1 MLPHLRMGRA
11 SDLMAE
17 KHMPEI
23 TNVAV
28 RLHDRAAF
36 LGIIA
41 QREEQIDKF
50 GHTPERDATEPAI
63 HLPKQVA
70 RYAQDAVEEIQFG
83 RDRRAQAIKK
93 LERTAALAIAAI
105 GRLKEEDHG

>member
-11 SDLMAE
+11 SDMLAPHE
-17 KHMPEI
+17 MPDI

-28 RLHDRAAF
+28 RLHDRPAF

-41 QREEQIDKF
+41 QREEQIEKF
-50 GHTPERDATEPAI
+50 GHTPEKDASEPAI

-70 RYAQDAVEEIQFG
+70 RYAQDAVEELQFG

-105 GRLKEEDHG
+105 GRLKEQDNV